1 MNSTLNHEAF
11 SGACSFPERFA
22 LAEFEDSGVLLDL
35 GTGAFYRLNPVAS
48 RIGASLSQG
57 KTVSE
62 AASELVE
69 SFRLTPDQAARD
81 VAELL
86 AGLQEEVPTLDE
98 NPITFEAVT
107 GGFLLRSQ
115 GRPLARIDPLG
126 RTLRLEAGPI
136 AKQADVARYL
146 HWAVP
151 HLLVLRRQPVLHASA
166 IEYRDGVLA
175 FAGPSGA
182 GKTSTANA
190 FAAHGARLISEDLL
204 LISVESHSPVVYVNA
219 EAALWRWIA
228 EKASSWATEQHDE
241 IDVSD
246 LLEVLGGP
254 TLPLRRVLFLD
265 RARRQGDRISVER
278 LGSGEALIRLL
289 ENTFA
294 ELGSRDFWRE
304 LFEMNREFVDR
315 LRFAQATA
323 PQGLDLLR
331 GAARRYYS
339 SISTS

>member
-1 MNSTLNHEAF
+1 MPPSLP
-11 SGACSFPERFA
+11 SSFRERFT
-22 LAEFEDSGVLLDL
+22 LAECEDAGVLLDL
-35 GTGAFYRLNPVAS
+35 RTGAFYRLNPVAS
-48 RIGASLSQG
+48 RICASFSQG
-57 KTVSE
+57 KTVSD

-69 SFRLTPDQAARD
+69 SFRLTPEEAARD
-81 VAELL
+81 VTELL
-86 AGLQEEVPTLDE
+86 ARLQEDGPALAP

-107 GGFLLRSQ
+107 DGFLLRWQ
-115 GRPLARIDPLG
+115 GRPIARIDSLG

-146 HWAVP
+146 DWAVP
-151 HLLVLRRQPVLHASA
+151 HLLVLQRQPVLHASA

-182 GKTSTANA
+182 GKTSTAHA
-190 FAAHGARLISEDLL
+190 FAAHGAPLISEDVL

-219 EAALWRWIA
+219 EAALWRWVA
-228 EKASSWATEQHDE
+228 EKASLWATEQHVE

-254 TLPLRRVLFLD
+254 TLPLRQVLFLD
-265 RARRQGDRISVER
+265 RAQRQGDRISVQR

-304 LFEMNREFVDR
+304 LFEMNREFVAR

-323 PQGLDLLR
+323 PQSLDLLR
-331 GAARRYYS
+331 DAARHYCS

>member
-1 MNSTLNHEAF
+1 MSSSRDSMPPSLP
-11 SGACSFPERFA
+11 SSFRERFT
-22 LAEFEDSGVLLDL
+22 LAEFEDAGVLLDL

-48 RIGASLSQG
+48 RIGALLSQG

-107 GGFLLRSQ
+107 DGFLLRWQ
-115 GRPLARIDPLG
+115 GRPIARIDSLG

-136 AKQADVARYL
+136 AEQAQAARYL
-146 HWAVP
+146 DWAVP

-182 GKTSTANA
+182 GKTSTAHA
-190 FAAHGARLISEDLL
+190 FAAHGAPVISEDVL
-204 LISVESHSPVVYVNA
+204 LISFESHSPVVYVNA
-219 EAALWRWIA
+219 EAALWRWVA
-228 EKASSWATEQHDE
+228 EKASSWATEQHVE

-254 TLPLRRVLFLD
+254 TLPLRQVLFLD
-265 RARRQGDRISVER
+265 SARRRGGQISAEP
-278 LGSGEALIRLL
+278 LGSSQAFALLL
-289 ENTFA
+289 KNTFT
-294 ELGSRDFWRE
+294 ELGTRTFWRE
-304 LFEMNREFVDR
+304 LFEMNRELATR
-315 LRFAQATA
+315 LRFARATV
-323 PQGLDLLR
+323 PSGLDLLTD
-331 GAARRYYS
+331 AARRFYS
-339 SISTS
+339 VISTS